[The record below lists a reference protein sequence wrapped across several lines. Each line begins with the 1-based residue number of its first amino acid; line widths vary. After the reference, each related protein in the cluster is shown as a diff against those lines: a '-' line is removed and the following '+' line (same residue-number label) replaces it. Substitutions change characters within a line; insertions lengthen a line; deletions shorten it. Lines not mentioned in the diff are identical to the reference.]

1 MLDWRS
7 LVSPETG
14 QRLAASLE
22 QVLAPLTGK
31 ATVSFREARGPEA
44 LAAVPGPVVLLRFT
58 LTHGAAGPAC
68 LLLPGAAG
76 LSLARA
82 LVGEAGAAA
91 AEAPG
96 PAEKD
101 ALRELANQVAG
112 ALASAVGALHGRQV
126 GFEAPSSA
134 WTPGDGREAAPAAE
148 GVVLAL
154 GLTAGPL
161 TTEALLLLPR
171 TALPPAAAQ
180 AAPTAAPGAA
190 REPGGAKNGNGIEL
204 LLDIS
209 LPVTVE
215 LGRTRMMIRDILQ
228 LAPGSILELDKLAGE
243 PVDIMIN
250 EKSIARGEVV
260 VIDENFGVR
269 LTNIVTPSERLMNL
283 R

>member
-1 MLDWRS
+1 MLEWQT

-22 QVLAPLTGK
+22 QALAALTGK
-31 ATVSFREARGPEA
+31 ASVSFREARGPET

-58 LTHGAAGPAC
+58 LTRGATGPAC

-76 LSLARA
+76 LGLARA
-82 LVGEAGAAA
+82 LVGEAGAAPA
-91 AEAPG
+91 DAPG
-96 PAEKD
+96 PAEED
-101 ALRELANQVAG
+101 ALREMANQVAG
-112 ALASAVGALHGRQV
+112 AMSSAVGALHGRQV
-126 GFEAPSSA
+126 GFEAPSST
-134 WTPGDGREAAPAAE
+134 WTPGGGRDAAPPGD
-148 GVVLAL
+148 GVVLVL
-154 GLTAGPL
+154 GLSAGQLTA
-161 TTEALLLLPR
+161 EALLLLPR
-171 TALPPAAAQ
+171 AALPAPAAA
-180 AAPTAAPGAA
+180 PGPA
-190 REPGGAKNGNGIEL
+190 REAAGAKNGNGIEL

-209 LPVTVE
+209 LSVTVE
-215 LGRTRMMIRDILQ
+215 LGRTKMMIRDILQ

-269 LTNIVTPSERLMNL
+269 LTSIVTPSERLMHL